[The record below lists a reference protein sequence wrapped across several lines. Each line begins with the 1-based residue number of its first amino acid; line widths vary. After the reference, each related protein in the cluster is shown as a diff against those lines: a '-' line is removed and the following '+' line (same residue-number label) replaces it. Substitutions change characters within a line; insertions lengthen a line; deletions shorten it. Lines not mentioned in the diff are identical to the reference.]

1 MCNVFVHGVW
11 ARVPLSSPYALSH
24 TGHMRKGLTVKYSV
38 PENGIQCYLV
48 SVIEI
53 QTPSLGNIILENSSC
68 TDYKPA

>member
-1 MCNVFVHGVW
+1 
-11 ARVPLSSPYALSH
+11 
-24 TGHMRKGLTVKYSV
+24 MRKGLTVKYSV
-38 PENGIQCYLV
+38 PENGIHCYLV